1 MMRMRL
7 SILCF
12 MATCLLLGA
21 VSIASATQTFRV
33 PESEIDPEYLRISEA
48 KVLGLKPKKDFPFIN
63 QDGDTFFLQD
73 RVGKPMVLVLSYYS
87 CDGVCSAV
95 NIDLAER
102 LSELEK
108 TGRMKPGRDFD
119 VVTVSFDKNDTLE
132 TMNKFRT
139 TVGLDKNVAEGWTF
153 AVAKDIER
161 IKEFTDRYDFRF
173 FWSAQDRTFFH
184 PTVYF
189 VLSPELR
196 MSRILYAHD
205 ITARDVELA
214 VLESHQGNFRPSEII
229 NYAVSLCY
237 SYSYKDGKYIF
248 NIPMF
253 IAFGSLCL
261 GIIVLVFSMVMY
273 KRRQRQREG
282 IS

>member
-1 MMRMRL
+1 MMSKRIVVFWVWM
-7 SILCF
+7 I
-12 MATCLLLGA
+12 CLFVGV
-21 VSIASATQTFRV
+21 VSTAHATQVFRV
-33 PESEIDPEYLRISEA
+33 PNSEIDPEYLRINEA
-48 KVLGLKPKKDFPFIN
+48 KVLGLKPKKDFPLIN
-63 QDGDTFFLQD
+63 QDGDTFLLED

-108 TGRMKPGRDFD
+108 TGRLKPGEDFD

-132 TMNKFRT
+132 TMTKFRKS
-139 TVGLDKNVAEGWTF
+139 VGLDKNVAKGWTF

-161 IKEFTDRYDFRF
+161 IKEFTDRYDFHF

-196 MSRILYAHD
+196 LARILYAHD
-205 ITARDVELA
+205 ITASDVELA
-214 VLESHQGNFRPSEII
+214 VLESRSGNFKPSEII

-253 IAFGSLCL
+253 IAFGSLIL
-261 GIIVLVFSMVMY
+261 GLAALAFSIMMY

-282 IS
+282 II